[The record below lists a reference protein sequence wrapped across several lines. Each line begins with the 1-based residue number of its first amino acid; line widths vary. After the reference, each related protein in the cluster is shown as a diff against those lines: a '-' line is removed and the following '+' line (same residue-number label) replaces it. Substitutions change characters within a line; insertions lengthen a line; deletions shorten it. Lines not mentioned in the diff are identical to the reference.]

1 MTSVFKVTPK
11 NILGLEAQKFKSK
24 LLALALSEPSTYFEL
39 RDEVYQKIVET
50 NVEQAYNLYWSI
62 LTDGIVG
69 GNQIKVL
76 KKDRSEFNFTPK
88 LPESEVNTFALE
100 VVIAKYPELVLLVG
114 AVPPPPILVIPLYD
128 TAETDIEP
136 ELGELITTV
145 PTLLHKLLNK
155 CLCGLALVENGLFSF
170 VKLLF

>member
-62 LTDGIVG
+62 LTDGVVG
-69 GNQIKVL
+69 GTQIKVS
-76 KKDRSEFNFTPK
+76 KKTGGDFNFTPK

-100 VVIAKYPELVLLVG
+100 VAEAVKDIAER
-114 AVPPPPILVIPLYD
+114 AVERVMPLEYKDLAVRRSKEILPDV
-128 TAETDIEP
+128 
-136 ELGELITTV
+136 
-145 PTLLHKLLNK
+145 
-155 CLCGLALVENGLFSF
+155 
-170 VKLLF
+170 